1 MSLRSP
7 FHVFLVASSL
17 VLPAA
22 ALPQASQQ
30 QKLVGSTLV
39 AGSHFG
45 RSVSLSGNDLLA
57 GTVSAGVWIKRAYA
71 FVRAGG
77 SWSEQAILSVP
88 NNGDGLRV
96 AVRGDLALLG
106 APETDGYAWRFE
118 RSGTSW
124 SGPFPTNLFLGHDEW
139 GFSVAI
145 GDGPMLLIGA
155 PQADSCGLNEAG
167 ILAAYCPNG
176 SSWQYGFSLGDP
188 SASCAGEREGFG
200 CSVSTSGARI
210 AVGAN
215 GIDPE
220 FGFSTGPG
228 KALVFERNCSGGSG
242 TPTAILTGPG
252 PRFGESVALDG
263 DSLIVGQYG
272 AAFAYAR
279 VGASWVAQGTLDA
292 QDPLSGAQYGS
303 AVALR
308 GDIALVGDPTSS
320 AAGAASGAVY
330 VFRRGGGIWTPIGV
344 LLGNDTQAGDHFGGA
359 LSVSDAWIAIGAPF
373 ADAAGADSGALY
385 VFELP
390 QAPPHN
396 YCTGK
401 PNSQGCVPQIG
412 FEGIPSASAPAVFD
426 VSAIQELNHK
436 TGMLLYGTSGV
447 AAIPFDGGTLCIAPP
462 LHRTGGQQSG
472 GNPLPPSD
480 CSGSYHYDFN
490 ARIQSGFDP
499 GLVPGVR
506 VSAQYW
512 SRDPLDPFGTALS
525 DALLFTIG
533 P

>member
-1 MSLRSP
+1 MSFRSA
-7 FHVFLVASSL
+7 FQAFSALTLV

-22 ALPQASQQ
+22 ASPQALQA

-45 RSVSLSGNDLLA
+45 RSVSISGNDLLA
-57 GTVSAGVWIKRAYA
+57 GTLWTGGQTKRAFA
-71 FVRAGG
+71 FVRAGS

-88 NNGDGLRV
+88 NFGAGLTV
-96 AVRGDLALLG
+96 AIRGNLALLG
-106 APETDGYAWRFE
+106 APATDGYAWRFE

-124 SGPFPTNLFLGHDEW
+124 SGPIPTNLFLGHDDW
-139 GFSVAI
+139 GSCVAI

-176 SSWQYGFSLGDP
+176 TGWQFSFSLGDP

-200 CSVSTSGARI
+200 SSVSTSGSRI

-228 KALVFERNCSGGSG
+228 KALVFERDCSGGSG
-242 TPTAILTGPG
+242 APSAILTGPG

-263 DSLIVGQYG
+263 DALIVGQYG

-279 VGASWVAQGTLDA
+279 EGASWVAQGTLDA

-320 AAGAASGAVY
+320 AAGAGSGAVY
-330 VFRRGGGIWTPIGV
+330 VFRRSGASWTRIQV
-344 LLGNDTQAGDHFGGA
+344 LTGNDTLAGDRFGSA
-359 LSVSDAWIAIGAPF
+359 LSVSDAWFAVGAPL
-373 ADAAGADSGALY
+373 ADSTAADSGAVY

-390 QAPPHN
+390 LAPPHT
-396 YCTGK
+396 YCSGK
-401 PNSQGCVPQIG
+401 LNSQGCVPQIG
-412 FEGIPSASAPAVFD
+412 FDGIPSASAPAVFD
-426 VSAIQELNHK
+426 VSAIQELNQK
-436 TGMLLYGTSGV
+436 TGLLLYGTSGI
-447 AAIPFDGGTLCIAPP
+447 AAIPFQGGTLCIAAP

-472 GNPLPPSD
+472 GNPLPTSD
-480 CSGSYHYDFN
+480 CSGGYHYDFN
-490 ARIQSGFDP
+490 ARVQSGVDP
-499 GLVPGVR
+499 GLLPGVR
-506 VSAQYW
+506 VAAQYW

-525 DALLFTIG
+525 DALLFTVG